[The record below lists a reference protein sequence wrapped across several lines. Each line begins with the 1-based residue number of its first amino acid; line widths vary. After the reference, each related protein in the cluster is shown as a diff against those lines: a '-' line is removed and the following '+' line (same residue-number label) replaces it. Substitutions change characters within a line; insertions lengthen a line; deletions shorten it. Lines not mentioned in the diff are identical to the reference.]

1 MSPRWTRA
9 IEEGKHG
16 VAALPGRPAMSG
28 DAHRAEWHTLPPTLA
43 SVLVAAL
50 MFMMTTLLHVLPL
63 SLLQSA
69 PGSAGSPDRSVA
81 KVARS
86 TGSSVVDYTLVVLL
100 QTSA

>member
-50 MFMMTTLLHVLPL
+50 MFMMTTLLHFHFPCCKVLPA
-63 SLLQSA
+63 LL
-69 PGSAGSPDRSVA
+69 GVRT
-81 KVARS
+81 AR
-86 TGSSVVDYTLVVLL
+86 
-100 QTSA
+100 